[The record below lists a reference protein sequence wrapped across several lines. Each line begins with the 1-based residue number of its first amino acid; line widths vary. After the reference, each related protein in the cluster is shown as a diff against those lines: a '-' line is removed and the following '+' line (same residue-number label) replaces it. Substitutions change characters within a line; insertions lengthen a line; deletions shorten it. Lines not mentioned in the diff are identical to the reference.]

1 MEINIIKFYVIRF
14 YNKYIISK
22 YKDFMLKTAFYKN
35 VSKDDLYCNV
45 KYN

>member
-1 MEINIIKFYVIRF
+1 M
-14 YNKYIISK
+14 YNKQI
-22 YKDFMLKTAFYKN
+22 KDFLLKTAFYKN